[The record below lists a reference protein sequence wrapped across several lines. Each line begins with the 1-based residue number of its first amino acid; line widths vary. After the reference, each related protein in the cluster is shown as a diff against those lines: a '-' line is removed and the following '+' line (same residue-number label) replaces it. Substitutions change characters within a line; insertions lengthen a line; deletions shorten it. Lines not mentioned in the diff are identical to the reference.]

1 MSLSLEHIDAC
12 VPTTALKALSWG
24 SRNLILQGQ
33 GPFLRVV
40 DDESGD
46 VVTQVRVFKRNNLHG
61 FISLS
66 EEQDDSDPKHV
77 RFIIWGGQSLRVVD
91 LRSDSNGGIKVSV
104 SSSEFLAPDWV
115 MSGCAAVKDQ
125 PDAAYLITANNS
137 ILCLKLTPSSESPG
151 QSVINIYQLSTS
163 VKSILCAADLVA
175 LSPTHVLIA
184 AGTIFGEI
192 IVWSCFMDASE
203 ITQNKAFGSIHHF
216 FTGHDGTVFGVQIS
230 PMISSMTG
238 GKPGRVLAS
247 CSDDRTVRIWD
258 ISDCEHKSAHDPS
271 AYSTDGFDLR
281 STGFGAT
288 DGADSGTGTESCI
301 AQAFGHAARIWS
313 IGFRSNISQDSSKI
327 GLVTRGE
334 DATCIVWDLTWESSS
349 QGTTKYELR
358 KDFSSD
364 AHLGKHIWSMDLCRR
379 GDETVVYTG
388 GADGAL
394 RNFKIDEVRP
404 SPTPKKSIVK
414 EKSAKTSC
422 VQHFAFVAEDCL
434 IMCNKA
440 SQLQIG
446 NVSQGLDANIT
457 WEPLHTREDIGLIS
471 LITGIPD
478 KGLAL
483 ISDPRGKVWLYN
495 HSLKSVSEL
504 IDLAGRPMEL
514 LVLQQRD
521 IDLGAP
527 TEKIFFVASYAKD
540 DFATLVTISEWSS
553 DRPKVE
559 ATSIVLPQVP
569 YDVASASLIGNGE
582 YLLLGSRLGGLS
594 VHPVGNPE
602 VSTGPLL
609 VDRRVHG
616 HNGTNHIQTLSS
628 VKASDSSDLEYVLT
642 CGRDGKYC
650 VHEVKIGKE
659 RGDAVTLTTVHRTES
674 ALGGNIEGA
683 YFDELTGDLMM
694 YGFKSQDFVLR
705 NESKGTDITSI
716 GSGGTRRPWGFQR
729 RIKGG
734 NGDLLVWREGP
745 SLASQRIRHD
755 VNCLV
760 RAGGHGREI
769 KAMDGLNGTN
779 DAPPLIVT
787 GAEDTTIR
795 ISTILDTPTT
805 GPWGSV
811 QTLRVLSTH
820 DSGVQEASWS
830 KCGKYLFTSA
840 ACEEFFIWR
849 VRWIPSFG
857 IATILAAVCPK
868 DDPSSELRITSFDV
882 VEVDEG
888 EGSGFLLCL
897 TLSNSTIKIFH
908 YSPQNNDTFTL
919 LARGKYMTNCLTQGR
934 FIIQGSSVTLVT
946 AATDGYFTLWD
957 LTDTLKRFYTIGSSS
972 LKAIGQFDPE
982 TSPEDITCE
991 NRHVAHSNSIKAM
1004 ELVLLSDTRTM
1015 IVSGG
1020 DDNSLS
1026 ISLLGT
1032 DPNQT
1037 ADADTHVSTIS
1048 IPDAHAASITAI
1060 KVLSQT
1066 HSKANDVGIETANII
1081 LASAGNDHRVKIW
1094 SITAPLSQSSRNIEA
1109 HFVQDR
1115 YSAVADISSMG
1126 LVRRSDS
1133 SVPSSEESYATLLVG
1148 GVGIELLKIKP

>member
-1 MSLSLEHIDAC
+1 MSTSLEHIDAC

-24 SRNLILQGQ
+24 SQNLILQGQ
-33 GPFLRVV
+33 GPFLRVI
-40 DDESGD
+40 DDESGN

-66 EEQDDSDPKHV
+66 EGQDGSDQRHV
-77 RFIIWGGQSLRVVD
+77 RFIIWGGQSLRVVG
-91 LRSDSNGGIKVSV
+91 LRSDWNGGIVSSV
-104 SSSEFLAPDWV
+104 LSSEFLAPDWI
-115 MSGCAAVKDQ
+115 MSGCAAVADQ
-125 PDAAYLITANNS
+125 PDTAFLITANNS
-137 ILCLKLTPSSESPG
+137 LLKLKVTSSIQTPG
-151 QSVINIYQLSTS
+151 QSVIKIYQLSTS

-203 ITQNKAFGSIHHF
+203 NDENQAIGSIHHF

-230 PMISSMTG
+230 PIIPSMKDG
-238 GKPGRVLAS
+238 QAGRVLAS

-258 ISDCEHKSAHDPS
+258 ISDCEYKSADDPS
-271 AYSTDGFDLR
+271 AYSTDGFELR

-288 DGADSGTGTESCI
+288 DGNDTGTRSESCI
-301 AQAFGHAARIWS
+301 AQAFGHAARIWD

-334 DATCIVWDLTWESSS
+334 DASCIVWDLTWESPSP
-349 QGTTKYELR
+349 GTTKYELR

-379 GDETVVYTG
+379 GDDTVVYTG

-404 SPTPKKSIVK
+404 SPIVK
-414 EKSAKTSC
+414 KTAVREKSAKTSC
-422 VQHFAFVAEDCL
+422 VQHFTFVAEDCL
-434 IMCNKA
+434 IMSNKA
-440 SQLQIG
+440 NQLQIG
-446 NVSQGLDANIT
+446 YVCPGIDANIT
-457 WEPLHTREDIGLIS
+457 WEPLQNKEDLGLIS
-471 LITGIPD
+471 LIAGIPD

-483 ISDPRGKVWLYN
+483 ISDPRGKVRLYN
-495 HSLKSVSEL
+495 HSLKSISDL

-514 LVLQQRD
+514 LVLKWD
-521 IDLGAP
+521 SDA
-527 TEKIFFVASYAKD
+527 EKIFFVASYAKD
-540 DFATLVTISEWSS
+540 DFATLVTISEWSG
-553 DRPKVE
+553 DRPRVE
-559 ATSIVLPQVP
+559 TIPIMLPQAP
-569 YDVASASLIGNGE
+569 YDVASASLCGKGE

-594 VHPVGNPE
+594 VHLVANPE

-609 VDRRVHG
+609 IDRRVHG
-616 HNGTNHIQTLSS
+616 HNGTNHIQSLSS
-628 VKASDSSDLEYVLT
+628 VKASDGSYLEYLLT

-659 RGDAVTLTTVHRTES
+659 RGDAVALTTVHRTES

-683 YFDELTGDLMM
+683 YNDEVTGDLMM

-734 NGDLLVWREGP
+734 SGDLLVWREGP

-755 VNCLV
+755 FNCLI

-769 KAMDGLNGTN
+769 KAMDGLDGTK
-779 DAPPLIVT
+779 DIPPLIVT

-795 ISTILDTPTT
+795 ISTILDSPTT

-840 ACEEFFIWR
+840 ACEEFFVWR
-849 VRWIPSFG
+849 VRRIPSFG

-868 DDPSSELRITSFDV
+868 DDPKSELRITSFDV
-882 VEVDEG
+882 VEVEEG
-888 EGSGFLLCL
+888 EESGFLLCL

-908 YSPQNNDTFTL
+908 YSPHSNDFFTL

-934 FIIQGSSVTLVT
+934 FVVQESSVTLIT

-957 LTDTLKRFYTIGSSS
+957 LTDTLKRFYTIKSSS
-972 LKAIGQFDPE
+972 LKAIGPFDPD

-991 NRHVAHSNSIKAM
+991 NRHEVHSNSIKAM
-1004 ELVLLSDTRTM
+1004 ELVLVSGTTTM
-1015 IVSGG
+1015 VVSGG

-1026 ISLLGT
+1026 ISLLGPA
-1032 DPNQT
+1032 PNGT
-1037 ADADTHVSTIS
+1037 AEADTYVSTIS

-1066 HSKANDVGIETANII
+1066 RCETTDSGLDTTKVIM
-1081 LASAGNDHRVKIW
+1081 ASAGNDHRVKIW
-1094 SITAPLSQSSRNIEA
+1094 SITVPLSQNSGGIEA
-1109 HFVQDR
+1109 HFLQDR
-1115 YSAVADISSMG
+1115 YSSVADISSMA
-1126 LVRRSDS
+1126 LVRRLDS
-1133 SVPSSEESYATLLVG
+1133 GKSSEEESHATLLVG
-1148 GVGIELLKIKP
+1148 GVGIELLEVKA

>member
-1 MSLSLEHIDAC
+1 MHTGREEYLSAINFGSTDSKWQHIDAC
-12 VPTTALKALSWG
+12 VPTTALKALTWG
-24 SRNLILQGQ
+24 GQNVILQGQ

-40 DDESGD
+40 DDASGD

-66 EEQDDSDPKHV
+66 EGQDHSDQKHV

-91 LRSDSNGGIKVSV
+91 LRSDSNGGIVSSV
-104 SSSEFLAPDWV
+104 SSSEFLAPDWI
-115 MSGCAAVKDQ
+115 MSGCAAVKEQ
-125 PDAAYLITANNS
+125 PDMAYLITANNS
-137 ILCLKLTPSSESPG
+137 LLSLKLTPSVRSLG
-151 QSVINIYQLSTS
+151 QSVINIYQVSTS

-192 IVWSCFMDASE
+192 IVWSCFMETGETA
-203 ITQNKAFGSIHHF
+203 QNKAVGSIHHF

-230 PMISSMTG
+230 PVIPSMNG
-238 GKPGRVLAS
+238 GKPGRVLGS

-288 DGADSGTGTESCI
+288 DGDDSGTGSESCI
-301 AQAFGHAARIWS
+301 AQAFGHAARIWN
-313 IGFRSNISQDSSKI
+313 IGFRSNISPDIPKI

-334 DATCIVWDLTWESSS
+334 DATCIVWDLTWESS

-358 KDFSSD
+358 KDFCSD
-364 AHLGKHIWSMDLCRR
+364 AHLGKHIWAMDLCRR
-379 GDETVVYTG
+379 GNETVVYTG

-404 SPTPKKSIVK
+404 LPTHKKPAVR

-422 VQHFAFVAEDCL
+422 VQHFAFVTEDCL

-440 SQLQIG
+440 SELQIG
-446 NVSQGLDANIT
+446 YVSQGFDANIS
-457 WEPLHTREDIGLIS
+457 WEPLHKNEDLGLIS
-471 LITGIPD
+471 LITGIPN

-483 ISDPRGKVWLYN
+483 ISDPRGKVRLYN
-495 HSLKSVSEL
+495 HSLKSISDV
-504 IDLAGRPMEL
+504 IDLARRPMEL
-514 LVLQQRD
+514 LVLQPD
-521 IDLGAP
+521 ADVESSDETIS
-527 TEKIFFVASYAKD
+527 FVASYAKD
-540 DFATLVTISEWSS
+540 DFATLVKISEWSS
-553 DRPKVE
+553 DSPRVQAIP
-559 ATSIVLPQVP
+559 IILPQVP
-569 YDVASASLIGNGE
+569 YDVASASLIGKGQ

-594 VHPVGNPE
+594 VHLVANAE
-602 VSTGPLL
+602 ISTGPLL

-616 HNGTNHIQTLSS
+616 HNGTNHIQSLSS
-628 VKASDSSDLEYVLT
+628 MKASDGSDLEYVLT

-659 RGDAVTLTTVHRTES
+659 RREAVALTTVHRTES

-729 RIKGG
+729 RTKGG
-734 NGDLLVWREGP
+734 CGDLLVWREGP

-755 VNCLV
+755 LNCLV

-769 KAMDGLNGTN
+769 KALDGLDGTKN
-779 DAPPLIVT
+779 YPPLIVT

-795 ISTILDTPTT
+795 ISTVLDAPTT

-820 DSGVQEASWS
+820 DSGVQETLWS

-840 ACEEFFIWR
+840 ACEEFFVWR

-868 DDPSSELRITSFDV
+868 DDPNSELRITSFDV
-882 VEVDEG
+882 VEVEEG
-888 EGSGFLLCL
+888 EEGSFLLCL
-897 TLSNSTIKIFH
+897 TLSNSTIKVSI
-908 YSPQNNDTFTL
+908 L
-919 LARGKYMTNCLTQGR
+919 LSLVEDEMLISGR
-934 FIIQGSSVTLVT
+934 FSTTRRAVT
-946 AATDGYFTLWD
+946 TLSHFW
-957 LTDTLKRFYTIGSSS
+957 
-972 LKAIGQFDPE
+972 PE
-982 TSPEDITCE
+982 E
-991 NRHVAHSNSIKAM
+991 NI
-1004 ELVLLSDTRTM
+1004 
-1015 IVSGG
+1015 
-1020 DDNSLS
+1020 
-1026 ISLLGT
+1026 
-1032 DPNQT
+1032 
-1037 ADADTHVSTIS
+1037 
-1048 IPDAHAASITAI
+1048 
-1060 KVLSQT
+1060 
-1066 HSKANDVGIETANII
+1066 
-1081 LASAGNDHRVKIW
+1081 
-1094 SITAPLSQSSRNIEA
+1094 
-1109 HFVQDR
+1109 
-1115 YSAVADISSMG
+1115 
-1126 LVRRSDS
+1126 
-1133 SVPSSEESYATLLVG
+1133 
-1148 GVGIELLKIKP
+1148 

>member
-1 MSLSLEHIDAC
+1 MHTRKEEELSAIKLGSTDSISQHIDAC

-24 SRNLILQGQ
+24 SQNLILQGQ

-46 VVTQVRVFKRNNLHG
+46 VVTHVRVFKRNNLHG
-61 FISLS
+61 FIPLS
-66 EEQDDSDPKHV
+66 EEQDDSVPKHV

-91 LRSDSNGGIKVSV
+91 LRSDSNGGIKASV
-104 SSSEFLAPDWV
+104 SSSEFLAPDWI

-125 PDAAYLITANNS
+125 PDTAYLITANNS
-137 ILCLKLTPSSESPG
+137 LLSLELMPSSQSPG

-203 ITQNKAFGSIHHF
+203 IAQNKAVGSIHHF

-230 PMISSMTG
+230 PIISSMTG

-258 ISDCEHKSAHDPS
+258 ISDCEHKSALDPS

-288 DGADSGTGTESCI
+288 DGADSGTGSESCI

-349 QGTTKYELR
+349 QGSTKYELR

-379 GDETVVYTG
+379 GNETVVYTG

-394 RNFKIDEVRP
+394 RNFKIDELRP
-404 SPTPKKSIVK
+404 SPTPKKSIVR

-457 WEPLHTREDIGLIS
+457 WEPLHTKEDIGLIS

-495 HSLKSVSEL
+495 HSLKSVSDL

-521 IDLGAP
+521 VDLGSTA
-527 TEKIFFVASYAKD
+527 EKISFVASYAKD

-553 DRPKVE
+553 DRPQVE

-569 YDVASASLIGNGE
+569 YDVASASLLGNGE

-594 VHPVGNPE
+594 VHQVANPE

-616 HNGTNHIQTLSS
+616 HNGTNHIQTFSS
-628 VKASDSSDLEYVLT
+628 VKASDGSDLEYILT

-659 RGDAVTLTTVHRTES
+659 RGGAVTLTTVHRTES

-734 NGDLLVWREGP
+734 DGDLLVWREGP

-769 KAMDGLNGTN
+769 KAMDGLNGTQ

-820 DSGVQEASWS
+820 DSGVQEVSWS

-840 ACEEFFIWR
+840 ACEEFFVWR

-888 EGSGFLLCL
+888 EESGFLLCL
-897 TLSNSTIKIFH
+897 TLSNSTIKV
-908 YSPQNNDTFTL
+908 N
-919 LARGKYMTNCLTQGR
+919 
-934 FIIQGSSVTLVT
+934 
-946 AATDGYFTLWD
+946 
-957 LTDTLKRFYTIGSSS
+957 
-972 LKAIGQFDPE
+972 
-982 TSPEDITCE
+982 
-991 NRHVAHSNSIKAM
+991 
-1004 ELVLLSDTRTM
+1004 
-1015 IVSGG
+1015 
-1020 DDNSLS
+1020 
-1026 ISLLGT
+1026 ISLYDVDDRTLISGRS
-1032 DPNQT
+1032 
-1037 ADADTHVSTIS
+1037 ST
-1048 IPDAHAASITAI
+1048 TRRTI
-1060 KVLSQT
+1060 KILS
-1066 HSKANDVGIETANII
+1066 
-1081 LASAGNDHRVKIW
+1081 
-1094 SITAPLSQSSRNIEA
+1094 
-1109 HFVQDR
+1109 
-1115 YSAVADISSMG
+1115 
-1126 LVRRSDS
+1126 RSW
-1133 SVPSSEESYATLLVG
+1133 PEENT
-1148 GVGIELLKIKP
+1148 